1 MIIIRSRTLIYNC
14 RYLLHHSAFNG
25 QFFQWESRKCLAA
38 TSRVS
43 PAKQA
48 RGCISVAK
56 VPESLAALRQM
67 HPPQSPAAP
76 ALPYGKATH
85 YDLCV
90 AGAPTNRVR
99 CHPGGGAERKLTAT
113 PVWEPRILSC
123 CPLCR
128 KRPPRGWIQNGGA
141 FMGFCIPCQT
151 CGALCRASFYFFIAK
166 WLIWLNDQG

>member
-38 TSRVS
+38 TSRGS

-85 YDLCV
+85 YNLRVASLLRYSCHRLTTICASLRSFKLCSLV
-90 AGAPTNRVR
+90 QLVFA
-99 CHPGGGAERKLTAT
+99 AT
-113 PVWEPRILSC
+113 PVGESRFRLLPTQKDLFRGLFAC
-123 CPLCR
+123 C
-128 KRPPRGWIQNGGA
+128 I
-141 FMGFCIPCQT
+141 
-151 CGALCRASFYFFIAK
+151 
-166 WLIWLNDQG
+166 

>member
-38 TSRVS
+38 TSRGS

-85 YDLCV
+85 YNLRV
-90 AGAPTNRVR
+90 ASLLQIVFAGATRVR
-99 CHPGGGAERKLTAT
+99 CHPGGGVEISTFAHA
-113 PVWEPRILSC
+113 
-123 CPLCR
+123 
-128 KRPPRGWIQNGGA
+128 KRPLSRS
-141 FMGFCIPCQT
+141 FCVLHMRLKLSYQKVYRTPT
-151 CGALCRASFYFFIAK
+151 SALHFVAMSASK
-166 WLIWLNDQG
+166 VLV